1 MSLSHTGS
9 TSAEGLLPDVQRVLT
24 PGRVDFAW
32 GHPADDLLPVADLR
46 AAAAEALGQDGALVL
61 AYGASQGP
69 GRLLTPLAARLA
81 RIEGRA
87 IAPDNLLVTGGVS
100 QALDLLC
107 TLHTRP
113 GDVVLVESPCYHI
126 APRIFRDHGL
136 DLWPAPADADGP
148 RLDALLDALDRARRD
163 RRRVR
168 FLYTVPTFSNPTGR
182 TAPPERRLALVEFAA
197 RHDLTIVEDD
207 VYRELWYDA
216 PPPPALRSY
225 SVSGAST
232 RVVRLGSFSKILAP
246 GLRLGWMEADADL
259 APRAMDSG
267 MLDSGG
273 GVNHLTAHIVAD
285 YLRRGLLDAHVA
297 GLRAAYRARRDRLMT
312 ALRRH
317 LPSAYS
323 FDAPGGGYFVWVRAP
338 DGVDTTRLL
347 TRAEAAGVS
356 YVPGALFHGDGGDGV
371 DRRHLRLSFSLL
383 SPVEMD
389 EGVRRLA
396 SVLSPE

>member
-1 MSLSHTGS
+1 M
-9 TSAEGLLPDVQRVLT
+9 
-24 PGRVDFAW
+24 
-32 GHPADDLLPVADLR
+32 
-46 AAAAEALGQDGALVL
+46 
-61 AYGASQGP
+61 
-69 GRLLTPLAARLA
+69 
-81 RIEGRA
+81 
-87 IAPDNLLVTGGVS
+87 
-100 QALDLLC
+100 
-107 TLHTRP
+107 
-113 GDVVLVESPCYHI
+113 
-126 APRIFRDHGL
+126 
-136 DLWPAPADADGP
+136 
-148 RLDALLDALDRARRD
+148 
-163 RRRVR
+163 
-168 FLYTVPTFSNPTGR
+168 
-182 TAPPERRLALVEFAA
+182 ALVEFAA
-197 RHDLTIVEDD
+197 RYDLTIVEDD